1 MSEQQLERYLQG
13 VPRALRNDK
22 VSFWRS
28 VLPAAMSGRA
38 VMMRLA
44 LPLADLT
51 ALALSG
57 LLSVGLYHALFYAGA
72 FDNRVTALF
81 GGFVALLFM
90 LVSWNAGLYGA
101 RGWQRGLSRIRL
113 CAYHWSATFVIGL
126 GFGFV
131 TKTSEMFSRGST
143 LLFFVVGFLAVVVAR
158 TATVRIFGHR
168 ALVRSAID
176 RRALL
181 VRLVDEGDA
190 ALRDLPEEDGWRVVA
205 EIRLRQPSGDEEGRI
220 ARLRE
225 DLTLAASTARL
236 LRPDDVVIEVP
247 WASSRMIAAALE
259 TFMSLPASVHLRLN
273 PDAERLFR
281 YARTHLGP
289 FGSVTLVGPPLTP
302 MQTASKRALDIVV
315 ATVGLVALSPLLA
328 AIAVLVRLDSKGPAI
343 FRQRRYGFNWHPFA
357 ICKFRTMTVQEDG
370 ADVVQASRDDPRIT
384 RIGRHLR
391 RFNIDELPQLWN
403 VLKGDMSI
411 VGPRPH
417 AMAHDQAHV
426 AAFAEYGRRHNI
438 KPGISGWAQIH
449 GLRGEIRCEDDI
461 LARVDY
467 DLFYMANWSLWLDIK
482 IIGLTVLS
490 PRAYMNA
497 R

>member
-1 MSEQQLERYLQG
+1 MSEQRLDERMRIG
-13 VPRALRNDK
+13 PRDMRQEN

-28 VLPAAMSGRA
+28 VLPAGMSGPA
-38 VMMRLA
+38 LITRLA
-44 LPLADLT
+44 LPFADLS

-57 LLSVGLYHALFYAGA
+57 LAGIGLYHALVYDGPL
-72 FDNRVTALF
+72 DNRVTALF
-81 GGFVALLFM
+81 GVFVAALFM
-90 LVSWNAGLYGA
+90 LMSWNAGLYGR

-113 CAYHWSATFVIGL
+113 CAYHWSAALVIGL
-126 GFGFV
+126 GLGFL

-143 LLFFVVGFLAVVVAR
+143 LLFFALGFVSVVAAR
-158 TATVRIFGHR
+158 TATVRLLGHR
-168 ALVRSAID
+168 ALIRSAVD

-181 VRLVDEGDA
+181 VRLAGEGDA
-190 ALRDLPEEDGWRVVA
+190 ELSDLPEEDGWRIVA
-205 EIRLRQPSGDEEGRI
+205 EIRLRQPSGDEEGRL

-236 LRPDDVVIEVP
+236 LRPDDVVIELP
-247 WASSRMIAAALE
+247 WASSRMIALALE
-259 TFMSLPASVHLRLN
+259 TFMSLPAAVHLRLH

-302 MQTASKRALDIVV
+302 VQMALKRGFDIVAA
-315 ATVGLVALSPLLA
+315 ATGLVLLGPLLL
-328 AIAVLVRLDSKGPAI
+328 AVAVMIRLDSPGPAI

-357 ICKFRTMTVQEDG
+357 ICKFRTMTVQEEG
-370 ADVVQASRDDPRIT
+370 AAVVQATRDDPRIT
-384 RIGRHLR
+384 RVGRHLR

-403 VLKGDMSI
+403 VLMGDMSI
-411 VGPRPH
+411 IGPRPH

-426 AAFAEYGRRHNI
+426 AAFAAYGRRHNI

-449 GLRGEIRCEDDI
+449 GLRGEIRSEEDI
-461 LARVDY
+461 LARLDY
-467 DLFYMANWSLWLDIK
+467 DLYYMANWSLWLDIK
-482 IIGLTVLS
+482 IVGLTLLS